1 MDVITQ
7 FYAEVRIHQMLS
19 FLTNC
24 HANNYDL
31 IPFIDAN
38 ILVCT
43 TLKNLIPKK
52 ATKSIQR
59 VVKNIQSHDLTEKR
73 STSQITLTGI
83 KIYSVYLNDFLN
95 PNRTDTD
102 IKKRS
107 LILEIASEMAKKK
120 KKQ

>member
-31 IPFIDAN
+31 IPFIDAK